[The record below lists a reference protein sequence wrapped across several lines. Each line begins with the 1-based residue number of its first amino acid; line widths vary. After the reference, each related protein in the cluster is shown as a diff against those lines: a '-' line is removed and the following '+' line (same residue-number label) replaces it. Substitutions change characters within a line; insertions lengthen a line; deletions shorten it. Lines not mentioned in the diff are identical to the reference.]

1 MCIRCSADAKRGYLN
16 VCGIVGAF
24 SLGGAHSI
32 DDKVIS
38 QMTSELIHRG
48 PDDQGFYRGSG
59 IALGFRRL
67 ALNDLR
73 WGNQPHFSEDR
84 TLVSVCNGEI
94 YDHRRLRALLGAAG
108 HRFRTE
114 CDTEV
119 LVHLYREYGADLT
132 AHLDGQFAFA
142 LHDASAGRLL
152 LARDH
157 AGIVPLFYTVRDG
170 LLLFASEI
178 KALLRH
184 PAVSPRVDLR
194 GLDQILSLPGLVS
207 PRTMFEGISAL
218 RPGERLIADSS
229 GVTTQRYWDLDY
241 PVADSLEPW
250 DDRALGAELDR
261 AAERVGELLDSAVR
275 DRLVADVPVGLYLSG
290 GLDSSL
296 IAALA
301 ADSRPGHA
309 WPSYSAVFPGDDFD
323 ESPHQRLVATKLG
336 TRHSEVKVRHD
347 DLADGLA
354 AMVRHAETP
363 VRESYNVC
371 SMMLSRAV
379 RADGTV
385 AVLTGEG
392 ADELFGG
399 YPGYRY
405 DAAGLGAGRLSG
417 LDAALEREIRQRMW
431 GVDIGYE
438 TDQLLAQ
445 EFRRELYSDELA
457 DSFDEFTVTA
467 QRLVDAERLRGRHPL
482 HQRSY
487 LDFHLRLADHLLG
500 DHGDRMALAHSV
512 ELRFPFLARP
522 VVDHATSL
530 HPALMVAGGAE
541 KAVLRRAAEGRVPGE
556 VLARSKFGFRGQTSS
571 HLLAG
576 GAEWFEELLAPSVVR
591 KQGYFNPDTVAA
603 LVRRQREQSGH
614 VHAHLDTDYL
624 MVIATFALFVE
635 EFGLPCLG

>member
-1 MCIRCSADAKRGYLN
+1 M
-16 VCGIVGAF
+16 GAF
-24 SLGGAHSI
+24 SLGGAHRI
-32 DDKVIS
+32 DSQVIS
-38 QMTSELIHRG
+38 RMTSELIHRG
-48 PDDQGFYRGSG
+48 PDDEGYHTGNG

-67 ALNDLR
+67 ALNDLER
-73 WGNQPHFSEDR
+73 GNQPHFSEDR

-94 YDHRRLRALLGAAG
+94 FNHRRLREKLTGAG
-108 HRFRTE
+108 HRFRSA

-119 LVHLYREYGADLT
+119 LVHLYREYGTDLT

-142 LHDASAGRLL
+142 LHDAPAGRLL

-157 AGIVPLFYTVRDG
+157 AGIVPLFYTVVDG

-178 KALLRH
+178 KAILRH

-207 PRTMFEGISAL
+207 PRTMFEGIKAL

-241 PVADSLEPW
+241 PIAEALEPVR
-250 DDRALGAELDR
+250 DGDLDAELGR
-261 AAERVGELLDSAVR
+261 AAGQMTQLLDDAVR
-275 DRLVADVPVGLYLSG
+275 ARLAADVPVGLYLSG

-301 ADSRPGHA
+301 ADSRPDHA
-309 WPSYSAVFPGDDFD
+309 WPSYSAVFPDHDFD
-323 ESPHQRLVATKLG
+323 ESPHQRLVAAKLG
-336 TRHSEVKVRHD
+336 TRHHEVPIRHD
-347 DLADGLA
+347 DLAARLT

-371 SMMLSRAV
+371 SLMLSRAV

-405 DAAGLGAGRLSG
+405 EAAGLGAGRLSG
-417 LDAALEREIRQRMW
+417 LDAELEREIRHRMW
-431 GVDIGYE
+431 GVDLGYE
-438 TDQLLAQ
+438 TDQLVAQ
-445 EFRRELYSDELA
+445 DFRRDLYSDDVA
-457 DSFDEFTVTA
+457 GSFDEFTVTS

-500 DHGDRMALAHSV
+500 DHGDRMALANSV
-512 ELRFPFLARP
+512 ELRFPFLARR
-522 VVDHATSL
+522 VVDHATTL

-541 KAVLRRAAEGRVPGE
+541 KAVLRRVAEGRVPGE

-571 HLLAG
+571 HLLGG
-576 GAEWFEELLAPSVVR
+576 GADWFEELLSPSLVR
-591 KQGYFNPDTVAA
+591 KQGYFHPDTVAA
-603 LVRRQREQSGH
+603 LVRRQREQGSH